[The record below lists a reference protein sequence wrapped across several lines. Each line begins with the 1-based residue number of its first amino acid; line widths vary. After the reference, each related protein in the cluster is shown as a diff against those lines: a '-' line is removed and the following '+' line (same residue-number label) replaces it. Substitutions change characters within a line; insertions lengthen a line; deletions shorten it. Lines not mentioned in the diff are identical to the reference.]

1 MSYGPSGAL
10 TDAAARRMSNQI
22 ARVFRGTY
30 GATTGLQTIMTSLAR
45 QMLVAGQSPDTI
57 AQTFTHCVLAH
68 SDGPGAESRNAESR
82 MLLALTRQCVA
93 QAALEAEMT
102 PKPAA
107 KPAVQPAVQPAAKP
121 AAKVAAKP
129 ARSG

>member
-22 ARVFRGTY
+22 ARVYRGTY

-45 QMLVAGQSPDTI
+45 QMLIAGQSPDAI

-68 SDGPGAESRNAESR
+68 SDRPAAESQNAESR
-82 MLLALTRQCVA
+82 MLVALTRQCVE
-93 QAALEAEMT
+93 QAALEVRIT
-102 PKPAA
+102 TKPAE
-107 KPAVQPAVQPAAKP
+107 KPPRAQE
-121 AAKVAAKP
+121 
-129 ARSG
+129 RSSPRSSR